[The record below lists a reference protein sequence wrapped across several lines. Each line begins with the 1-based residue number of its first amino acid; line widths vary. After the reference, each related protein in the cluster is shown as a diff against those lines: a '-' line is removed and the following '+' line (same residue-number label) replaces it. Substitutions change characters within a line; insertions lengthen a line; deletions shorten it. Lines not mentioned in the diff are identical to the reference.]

1 MSTTPDPQTRWSTL
15 LVPVALVAA
24 LLGLAYPRIFQ
35 IAGQDEVVHY
45 VGLGQRLYEHGFS
58 RPDELIT
65 FSPHLYGFALWLAHH
80 LGGPGVAVAR
90 LPGVVAWALTALVLW
105 GWLARPAPAGAGRNA
120 GWMLALLVTTP
131 LAVQAAAIVDI
142 DNTVLVL
149 AVLLLCLAVSHFVAQ
164 PGRAAGALVAV
175 LFALSL
181 WCRITTPTVLLPV
194 FLAYAWLGRRD
205 PTTALR
211 LAIALAAGGLLFLS
225 SWWGYC
231 RATGVNFAGPF
242 HYLVNSLIF
251 CTVGEDRGIRPSK
264 IALTLAYVLFWV
276 GPAAAALWAWL
287 GGERLRRFWRT
298 RQVGAEDLFL
308 LAGATILGGYC
319 LVGGT
324 IFGFPKY
331 HCPALPLLIL
341 ALAGTYGA
349 ALRPAGRAGWLSALA
364 LLLVGAFLQV
374 QVLGDPLLL
383 LRLDLR
389 QAVYHGEGGRH
400 LLWAGLGRPLLLA
413 AALVVL
419 FLTVLCR
426 RRWVTLPGA
435 LLCLGIGMNT
445 GLIGL
450 QQAGGYQTGYNYGDA
465 GDARAAV
472 ALLAAWLPPETVAI
486 VPGELVYLLD
496 RPAVRHVPN
505 ELWTDAVAL
514 RRELARPEVQAASSS
529 LLTNT
534 MGQLRSLIA
543 VASAMPDYQRVDV
556 GHYVVFL
563 RRARP

>member
-1 MSTTPDPQTRWSTL
+1 MSARADTPTRWLAL
-15 LVPVALVAA
+15 LVPVGLVVA
-24 LLGLAYPRIFQ
+24 LLAVTYPRTFQ
-35 IAGQDEVVHY
+35 IGGQDEVVHY

-65 FSPHLYGFALWLAHH
+65 FSPHLYGFAIWLAHR

-90 LPGVVAWALTALVLW
+90 LPGVVAWALTALTLW
-105 GWLARPAPAGAGRNA
+105 WWLARPARAGAA

-142 DNTVLVL
+142 DNTILVL
-149 AVLLLCLAVSHFVAQ
+149 AVLLLCLAVSRFVAQ
-164 PGRAAGALVAV
+164 PRRRAGALVAV

-181 WCRITTPTVLLPV
+181 WCRMTTPAVLLPA

-205 PTTALR
+205 HR
-211 LAIALAAGGLLFLS
+211 IALHLAVALAVGGLLFLAT
-225 SWWGYC
+225 WWGYC
-231 RATGVNFAGPF
+231 RATGVNVAGPF

-276 GPAAAALWAWL
+276 GPAAVALWAWL
-287 GGERLRRFWRT
+287 GGERLRRLWRT

-308 LAGATILGGYC
+308 FAGATLLGGYC

-341 ALAGTYGA
+341 ALAGTCGT
-349 ALRPAGRAGWLSALA
+349 ALRPAGRAGWLSALG
-364 LLLVGAFLQV
+364 LLLGGAVLQT

-389 QAVYHGEGGRH
+389 EAVYRGEGSRQV
-400 LLWAGLGRPLLLA
+400 LWEGLGQPLLLA
-413 AALVVL
+413 VALAALI
-419 FLTVLCR
+419 LTVLCR

-435 LLCLGIGMNT
+435 LLCLGIGMNA
-445 GLIGL
+445 GLVGL

-472 ALLAAWLPPETVAI
+472 ALLDAWLPPGAVAI

-496 RPAVRHVPN
+496 RPAVKHVPN
-505 ELWTDAVAL
+505 ELWTDAAAL
-514 RRELARPEVQAASSS
+514 RRELARPEVEAASSS

-534 MGQLRSLIA
+534 MVQLDSLIA
-543 VASAMPDYQRVDV
+543 VASGMPGYQRVDV
-556 GHYVVFL
+556 GRYVVFL
-563 RRARP
+563 RRAPP